1 MEKVFAVTEYVAYE
15 SPYTVKLF
23 LTEEKANLFVAQE
36 LLNEPD
42 YYNDDRK
49 LLVDQIDVE

>member
-49 LLVDQIDVE
+49 LVVDQIDVE